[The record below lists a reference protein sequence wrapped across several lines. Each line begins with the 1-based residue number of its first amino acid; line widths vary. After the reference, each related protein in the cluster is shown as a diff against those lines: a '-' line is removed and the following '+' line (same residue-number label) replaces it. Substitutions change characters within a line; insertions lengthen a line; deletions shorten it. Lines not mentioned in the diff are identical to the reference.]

1 MSEEYNI
8 EYLEKTFLEHAKAHE
23 TWVNTIKKNDE
34 FGLSNSFNISKALY
48 FICKEIIQIKDE
60 LS

>member
-34 FGLSNSFNISKALY
+34 FGLSNSFNI
-48 FICKEIIQIKDE
+48 FDFVHF
-60 LS
+60 